1 MLRRNEIWLG
11 IILGLVIPFVGYAL
25 LLTIYENFDIMGW
38 ASSEHMSEDFRT
50 RTLGLLAISM
60 NLIPFA
66 LYNRLRFTNT
76 MRGLIFPTMVY
87 VVVWF
92 VRFGIHLIA

>member
-38 ASSEHMSEDFRT
+38 ASSEHMSEDSEPVPS
-50 RTLGLLAISM
+50 AYWPS
-60 NLIPFA
+60 A
-66 LYNRLRFTNT
+66 
-76 MRGLIFPTMVY
+76 
-87 VVVWF
+87 
-92 VRFGIHLIA
+92 

>member
-11 IILGLVIPFVGYAL
+11 IILGIIIPFVGYAL
-25 LLTIYENFDIMGW
+25 LLTAYENFDLWGW
-38 ASSEHMSEDFRT
+38 ASNDQLSPDFRT
-50 RTLGLLAISM
+50 RTLGLLAISL

-66 LYNRLRFTNT
+66 LYNRLRYVST

-87 VVVWF
+87 VVIWF
-92 VRFGIHLIA
+92 VRFGVHLIA